1 MSKVIF
7 LAGLPAVGKSTLA
20 RQMAK
25 KHNGRV
31 LDIDEIKRKLS
42 DPSLVTS
49 SIDTPE
55 VRWRCYEEAARQIF
69 QFFKNGEHTLIVDEV
84 FHLNELREKLEAL
97 LVSGEV
103 KVVWIQVICSFE
115 EVQKRLESKSRI
127 GHILST
133 DEALKMNIL
142 FEEIFEPFPQD
153 KKNHSVFNN
162 DTSSLTV

>member
-1 MSKVIF
+1 MNQVIF

-20 RQMAK
+20 QQMAK
-25 KHNGRV
+25 KYDGKV
-31 LDIDEIKRKLS
+31 LDIDDIKRKLS
-42 DPSLVTS
+42 DPNLVTS

-55 VRWRCYEEAARQIF
+55 IRWRCYEEAARQIF
-69 QFFKNGEHTLIVDEV
+69 QFFKNGEDVVIVDEV

-97 LVSGEV
+97 LASNEV
-103 KVVWIQVICSFE
+103 EVVWIQVVCSFE
-115 EVQKRLESKSRI
+115 QVKKRLESKSRT

-133 DEALKMNIL
+133 DEALKMYVL
-142 FEEIFEPFPQD
+142 FQEIFEPFPQD

>member
-20 RQMAK
+20 RQIAK

-42 DPSLVTS
+42 DPNLVTS

-55 VRWRCYEEAARQIF
+55 IRWRCYEEAAKQIL
-69 QFFKNGEHTLIVDEV
+69 QFFKDGEHVVIVDEV
-84 FHLNELREKLEAL
+84 FHLNELREKLETL
-97 LVSGEV
+97 LVSEDVEV
-103 KVVWIQVICSFE
+103 TWIQVVCSFE
-115 EVQKRLESKSRI
+115 EVQERLQSKSRI

-142 FEEIFEPFPQD
+142 FRDIFEPFPRN
-153 KKNHSVFNN
+153 KSNHSVFHN
-162 DTSSLTV
+162 DTSLSIV

>member
-20 RQMAK
+20 RQIAK

-42 DPSLVTS
+42 DPNLVTS

-55 VRWRCYEEAARQIF
+55 IRWRCYEEAAKQIL
-69 QFFKNGEHTLIVDEV
+69 QFFKDGEHVVIVDEV
-84 FHLNELREKLEAL
+84 FHLNELREKLETL
-97 LVSGEV
+97 LVLGEV
-103 KVVWIQVICSFE
+103 EVVWIQVICSFE
-115 EVQKRLESKSRI
+115 EIQKRLESKSRI

-142 FEEIFEPFPQD
+142 FQEIFEPFPEN
-153 KKNHSVFNN
+153 KNNHSLFYN
-162 DTSSLTV
+162 DTRSLIV